1 MNEGHPLHA
10 IPHDLVG
17 RAIKDPLFRNE
28 ILALKEDED
37 ALNQFLVEKGYA
49 PIGHAAYLV
58 IHGLDK
64 TDVDRVLGEVS
75 ENNDFLAS

>member
-1 MNEGHPLHA
+1 MTEGHALHA

-28 ILALKEDED
+28 ILALKEDEE
-37 ALNQFLVEKGYA
+37 ALNQFLVDKGYA

-64 TDVDRVLGEVS
+64 TEVDRVLVEVS
-75 ENNDFLAS
+75 ENSENLAS